1 MLRKRVFVFGF
12 APTKG
17 HGWEKRIPYR
27 NPSNDANFLGK
38 ENKQRKAHGGGIT
51 LPSTSVAFRE
61 RKEAVGVPRFLLV
74 TSDVQVERPG
84 AFDRHHIV

>member
-17 HGWEKRIPYR
+17 HGWAKHIPDR

-38 ENKQRKAHGGGIT
+38 ENKQRKAHGEES
-51 LPSTSVAFRE
+51 PSPAHQLRFVNA
-61 RKEAVGVPRFLLV
+61 RKPLVSPVSFL
-74 TSDVQVERPG
+74 
-84 AFDRHHIV
+84 